1 MSEPTTSVGSIP
13 IQVPTASEEALVAQA
28 LLRVSGVPMTL
39 AAFKRELRPGRR
51 LVCVH
56 RSHGSSLLASGVQP
70 FRPACVLS
78 VHSTHVRL
86 TSPYINDRISYIDYP
101 TRKGEVRLEGIEG
114 GFILCTGER
123 RNVYCWLPDAVE
135 QVAI

>member
-1 MSEPTTSVGSIP
+1 MI
-13 IQVPTASEEALVAQA
+13 AQT
-28 LLRVSGVPMTL
+28 LRRMNGVPL
-39 AAFKRELRPGRR
+39 PVAAFKRELRPGRR

-56 RSHGSSLLASGVQP
+56 RSHGSSLVEPGVQP

-78 VHSTHVRL
+78 VHRTHVRL
-86 TSPYINDRISYIDYP
+86 TSPYTNAKTSYIDYP
-101 TRKGEVRLEGIEG
+101 TRKGDVRLEGIEG